1 MNKIIPLTINDKNI
15 IIQKEWKRYIP
26 EREIKEVIK
35 DIIENN
41 LEIPLGKSIDLS
53 FICDSMFFIVYKG
66 IITTIENINNVNV
79 SVNNMIYEV
88 C

>member
-15 IIQKEWKRYIP
+15 IIQKEGERYIP
-26 EREIKEVIK
+26 EREIKEVIQ

>member
-15 IIQKEWKRYIP
+15 IIQKEGERYIP

>member
-1 MNKIIPLTINDKNI
+1 MNKIIPLTINDKKI
-15 IIQKEWKRYIP
+15 IIQKEGERYIP
-26 EREIKEVIK
+26 EREIKEVIQ

>member
-15 IIQKEWKRYIP
+15 IIQKEGERYIP

-41 LEIPLGKSIDLS
+41 LEIPLDKSIDLS
-53 FICDSMFFIVYKG
+53 SICDSMFYIVYKG

>member
-15 IIQKEWKRYIP
+15 IIQKEGERYIP
-26 EREIKEVIK
+26 EREIKEVIQ

-53 FICDSMFFIVYKG
+53 FICDSMFSIVYKG